1 MKTTAKLLAPLLVGG
16 HEFRNR
22 IAMAP
27 MSRRRAT
34 GDAMPTDN
42 MRIYYGQ
49 RAGAGLI
56 IVENTAVAPNG
67 VGYLRVPGI
76 FSAAQQ
82 EIWKQITD
90 EVHQQ
95 GGTIFLQL
103 VHTGRIGHAAN
114 QQGLPT
120 VSASGVA
127 AAGEV
132 GIPGGLHVPLP
143 APEMLTMAGAAAMVQ
158 AHVDAAIAAIAAGF
172 DGVEIHGAHGFLPGQ
187 FLHPATNQRT
197 DKYGGSIIN
206 RSRFLLDIME
216 GVADAIG
223 KERTGLRLSPFSGLN
238 DLPPYPEEVATHQ
251 YLAEELDK
259 LGILYIHLSD
269 QSVNGQPPIPY
280 WYLQDIRERFH
291 QLIILA
297 GGYTPETAE
306 ARLQEGLADIIAFG
320 RPFISNPDLV
330 ERIRYNLPLAPADP
344 ETFYQGGDTG
354 LIDYPSYQIIRENC
368 SMEDEM
374 QPA

>member
-1 MKTTAKLLAPLLVGG
+1 MKTTAKLLAPLQVGG
-16 HEFRNR
+16 HQFRNR

-34 GDAMPTDN
+34 ADAMPTDN

-67 VGYLRVPGI
+67 VGYQRVPGI

-82 EIWKQITD
+82 QVWQQITD

-120 VSASGVA
+120 VSASSVA

-132 GIPGGLHVPLP
+132 GIPGGVHVPLP
-143 APEMLTMAGAAAMVQ
+143 APEMLTTAGAEAMVQ
-158 AHVDAAIAAIAAGF
+158 AHVDAAVAAIAAGF

-197 DKYGGSIIN
+197 DKYGGSIVN
-206 RSRFLLDIME
+206 RSRFLLEIME
-216 GVADAIG
+216 GVVAAIG
-223 KERTGLRLSPFSGLN
+223 RERTGLRLSPFSGLN

-269 QSVNGQPPIPY
+269 QSVNGQPPIPH
-280 WYLQDIRERFH
+280 WYLQDVRQRFH

-297 GGYTPETAE
+297 GGYTPETGE

-330 ERIRYNLPLAPADP
+330 ERIRHQRPLAPADP

-354 LIDYPSYQIIRENC
+354 LIDYPVYQSIRENC
-368 SMEDEM
+368 GMADEM
-374 QPA
+374 LPA

>member
-1 MKTTAKLLAPLLVGG
+1 MNTTAKLLAPLTKGG
-16 HEFRNR
+16 HHFRNR

-49 RAGAGLI
+49 RASAGLI

-67 VGYLRVPGI
+67 VGYQHNPGI

-82 EIWKQITD
+82 KVWKQITD

-95 GGTIFLQL
+95 GGTIFIQL
-103 VHTGRIGHAAN
+103 VHTGRIGHPAN

-120 VSASGVA
+120 VGASNVA
-127 AAGEV
+127 AAGMV
-132 GIPGGLHVPLP
+132 GIPGGNHVPLP
-143 APEMLTMAGAAAMVQ
+143 VPDTLTTAGAAAMVQ
-158 AHVDAAIAAIAAGF
+158 AHVDAAIAAMEAGF
-172 DGVEIHGAHGFLPGQ
+172 DGVEIHGAHGFLPAQ

-197 DKYGGSIIN
+197 DKYGGSIVN
-206 RSRFLLDIME
+206 RSRFLMEIME
-216 GVADAIG
+216 GVAIAIG
-223 KERTGLRLSPFSGLN
+223 KEHTGLRLSPFSGLN
-238 DLPPYPEEVATHQ
+238 DLPTYPEELATHQ

-269 QSVNGQPPIPY
+269 QSVNGQPPIPHA
-280 WYLQDIRERFH
+280 YLEDLRQRFH

-297 GGYTPETAE
+297 GGYTPATAE

-330 ERIRYNLPLAPADP
+330 ERIRYQLPLAPADP
-344 ETFYQGGDTG
+344 ETFYQGGDRG
-354 LIDYPSYQIIRENC
+354 LIDYPTYQIIKENC
-368 SMEDEM
+368 GLADDL